1 MTPTLGSVAD
11 LLSAAGPWVYPLAAV
26 ALCLLGGAIRAALT
40 IAGSAGIMPASGPPH
55 HSIIVW
61 GVLGL
66 VVGLLGTVIGFA
78 RVAVGARSAAGGDFS
93 DFEAMLTVLWDG
105 VLVIMTP
112 VTLGLWLFTMSLVVW
127 LVLDWVLKRKVR

>member
-1 MTPTLGSVAD
+1 MTPTLGSLAD

-26 ALCLLGGAIRAALT
+26 ALFLVGSAIRAGLA
-40 IAGSAGIMPASGPPH
+40 IASSAGVMPASGPPH
-55 HSIIVW
+55 HPIIVW
-61 GVLGL
+61 GVLGV
-66 VVGLLGTVIGFA
+66 VVGLLGTAIGFA

-93 DFEAMLTVLWDG
+93 DVEAMLTVFWDG

-112 VTLGLWLFTMSLVVW
+112 LTLGLWLFGMSLLVW